1 MSSISILFIALLA
14 LALACQL
21 WLLARQ
27 SASVRRARETVPLA
41 FAAAVPPAAHRKAS
55 DYTVAK
61 ARLAM
66 IEAVLDAVVLVVL
79 IWGGVLAAVDSAWR
93 AAGLTGVPL
102 GIVVI
107 TTVFLATALVGWPLA
122 LYRVFGIETR
132 FGFNR
137 MTLRLYLLDLAKGLL
152 LAALLGLPL
161 LAAVLA
167 LMNAAGTLWW
177 LYAWLVW
184 ALFSLTLT
192 WAYPAFIAPLFNRFK
207 PVDDAA
213 LAGRIDALMQR
224 CGFASRGVFVMD
236 GSRRSAHGNAY
247 FTGLGAN
254 KRIVLF
260 DTLLEQLAP
269 HEIEAVL
276 AHELGH
282 FRLRHVRKRLAIS
295 LALGLVGLY
304 LLALLAR
311 QDVFYAAFGAAA
323 PSPHAALLLFFLLLP
338 PVTFWLAPLAAAW
351 SRRHEFEADRFA
363 STHANAADL
372 AAALVKLYRD
382 NATTLAP
389 DALYSAFFDSHP
401 PAPIRIARLRSG
413 ATSGHAAA

>member
-1 MSSISILFIALLA
+1 MNLISILFIALIA
-14 LALACQL
+14 LAVACRT

-27 SASVRRARETVPLA
+27 SASARGARETVPAA
-41 FAAAVPPAAHRKAS
+41 FAAAVPLEAHRKAC

-61 ARLAM
+61 ARLA
-66 IEAVLDAVVLVVL
+66 IVDALLDAIVLVVL
-79 IWGGVLAAVDSAWR
+79 VWGGALAAIDSVWR
-93 AAGLTGVPL
+93 GAGLAGVVL
-102 GIVVI
+102 GIAVI
-107 TTVFLATALVGWPLA
+107 ATVFVAIALVGWPLS

-137 MTLRLYLLDLAKGLL
+137 MTWRLYLLDVAKGLA
-152 LAALLGLPL
+152 LAAVLGLPL

-167 LMNAAGTLWW
+167 LMTAAGNLWW

-207 PVDDAA
+207 PVSDEA
-213 LAGRIDALMQR
+213 LARRISSLIER

-269 HEIEAVL
+269 PEIEAVL

-282 FRLRHVRKRLAIS
+282 FRLRHVRKRLIVS
-295 LALGLVGLY
+295 LALGLAGLF
-304 LLALLAR
+304 LLAVIAR
-311 QDVFYAAFGAAA
+311 EDAFYAAFGALTPA
-323 PSPHAALLLFFLLLP
+323 PHAALLLFFLLLP
-338 PVTFWLAPLAAAW
+338 PVTFWLAPLGSAW

-363 STHANAADL
+363 SMHANGGDL
-372 AAALVKLYRD
+372 ATALVKLYRD
-382 NATTLAP
+382 NATTLVP

-401 PAPIRIARLRSG
+401 PAPIRIARLRSTEP
-413 ATSGHAAA
+413 ARQTTA